1 MTSPILALDHVTIS
15 VADIDKETANY
26 SLLLDAPPVR
36 HGKEDGSMRS
46 VFQTRNVAVHL
57 VASEQP
63 QGLEAMCFEVD
74 SLERL
79 HRRLERVAIPTTDTL
94 VSTAQNSEEPQAL
107 LVSAQD
113 ATRGIQLSFR
123 EKMKTGQGNGD
134 DLGGGLDHIVI
145 ASQNSQGTAFLLG
158 SQLAL
163 DMRMDMSRRE
173 WKARLMFFRCGDL
186 IVEVFERLEDQES
199 SPPAEQARGDESEQD
214 SFYGLTWRVDD
225 ADASH
230 KRLTEAGFN
239 VSEVRKG
246 RKPGSRVL
254 TVRDKTAEVATLLI
268 ELPKS

>member
-1 MTSPILALDHVTIS
+1 MTSPILAIDHLTIS

-26 SLLLDAPPVR
+26 SLLLDTPPVR
-36 HGKEDGSMRS
+36 HRSQDGKARS

-57 VASEQP
+57 VASNQP
-63 QGLEAMCFEVD
+63 RGLEAVCFEVD

-79 HRRLERVAIPTTDTL
+79 HRRLERVAIPSTESL
-94 VSTAQNSEEPQAL
+94 VATADSSQEAQVL
-107 LVSAQD
+107 RVSASD

-123 EKMKTGQGNGD
+123 EKNNNDQGNGSA
-134 DLGGGLDHIVI
+134 LAGGLDHIVI

-186 IVEVFERLEDQES
+186 IVEVFERLEDLES
-199 SPPAEQARGDESEQD
+199 PSLAAQARSDESEQD

-230 KRLTEAGFN
+230 KRLTEAGFD
-239 VSEVRKG
+239 VSDVRKG

>member
-1 MTSPILALDHVTIS
+1 MTSPILAIDHLTIS
-15 VADIDKETANY
+15 VADIENETENY
-26 SLLLDAPPVR
+26 SLLLDTPPVR
-36 HGKEDGSMRS
+36 HRNEDGSERT

-57 VASEQP
+57 VASDQP
-63 QGLEAMCFEVD
+63 RGLEAMCFEVD

-79 HRRLERVAIPTTDTL
+79 HRRLERVAIPSTESL
-94 VSTAQNSEEPQAL
+94 VATADNSEEPQTL
-107 LVSAQD
+107 RVSTQD

-123 EKMKTGQGNGD
+123 EKIRSDRRNHSE
-134 DLGGGLDHIVI
+134 LGGGLDHVVI
-145 ASQNSQGTAFLLG
+145 ASQNSEGTAFLLG

-186 IVEVFERLEDQES
+186 IVEVFESLETQES
-199 SPPAEQARGDESEQD
+199 PSEEKQPRGNESEQD
-214 SFYGLTWRVDD
+214 RFYGLTWRVDD
-225 ADASH
+225 AEASH

-268 ELPKS
+268 ELPNS